1 MIGTSVVG
9 AEGALDQPGLLA
21 LGAPQP
27 HGTVPDVVPDL
38 AAAAGRA
45 GEHPVVATP
54 RADRL
59 HRHLVL
65 VRRHHRPQ
73 LTALIQRLNML
84 GVAQELPVD
93 EDQGKGQV

>member
-1 MIGTSVVG
+1 M
-9 AEGALDQPGLLA
+9 ALDQACLLA
-21 LGAPQP
+21 LSAPEPDGAVEIIGS
-27 HGTVPDVVPDL
+27 HL
-38 AAAAGRA
+38 AATAGRA

-93 EDQGKGQV
+93 EDQGKGQVWGTFL